1 MTEHEWMSEDF
12 TTYASYCW
20 ELDIVT
26 VVQGIG
32 PTATVT
38 IDRET
43 LEAVTRLFPVA
54 GDTSEHTRNYARG
67 LPDKHPLKPLEDRLL
82 EMCDDTHPALRV
94 LMGNAVAAL
103 RVYAQQHPTLR
114 EDS

>member
-12 TTYASYCW
+12 TTFASYCL

-67 LPDKHPLKPLEDRLL
+67 QPDKHPLKPLEDRMLA
-82 EMCDDTHPALRV
+82 MCDDMHPVIRV
-94 LMGNAVAAL
+94 FGGNFVAAL
-103 RVYAQQHPTLR
+103 RVFAAKHPDLR
-114 EDS
+114 ED

>member
-1 MTEHEWMSEDF
+1 MSDHN
-12 TTYASYCW
+12 A
-20 ELDIVT
+20 L
-26 VVQGIG
+26 
-32 PTATVT
+32 P
-38 IDRET
+38 
-43 LEAVTRLFPVA
+43 A
-54 GDTSEHTRNYARG
+54 GHV
-67 LPDKHPLKPLEDRLL
+67 LKPLEDRLL